1 MERGHAGAPDA
12 PDAIRGAAQELPGAG
27 AARPRRR
34 AGVGAMS
41 VAKRKKPNPPVSEPS
56 AKPYEP
62 TDQDRAAAKAHLAR
76 RAARTRGTGS
86 IRTENAFRVRM
97 VA

>member
-1 MERGHAGAPDA
+1 
-12 PDAIRGAAQELPGAG
+12 
-27 AARPRRR
+27 
-34 AGVGAMS
+34 MS

-76 RAARTRGTGS
+76 RAARESWGVRGASEQKMHFG
-86 IRTENAFRVRM
+86 FGW
-97 VA
+97 